1 MGMRK
6 YQRQI
11 AKARLKAMGVGN
23 VNKKMNGKVRLSH
36 GQVRKMYRTKLGRK
50 RMKLLAHAGISNW
63 RRVLWGDLAT
73 EAFMAQCH
81 PEELKRKRK
90 KGRIIR
96 HIEKPDLNT
105 DIKGTIR
112 VVSQE

>member
-1 MGMRK
+1 MRK
-6 YQRQI
+6 YQREV
-11 AKARLKAMGVGN
+11 ARNRLKALGVGN

-50 RMKLLAHAGISNW
+50 RMKLLAQAGIANW

-73 EAFMAQCH
+73 SAYMAQCH

-90 KGRIIR
+90 RRMIR
-96 HIEKPDLNT
+96 GLGKPE
-105 DIKGTIR
+105 DININGTIA
-112 VVSQE
+112 VKGE